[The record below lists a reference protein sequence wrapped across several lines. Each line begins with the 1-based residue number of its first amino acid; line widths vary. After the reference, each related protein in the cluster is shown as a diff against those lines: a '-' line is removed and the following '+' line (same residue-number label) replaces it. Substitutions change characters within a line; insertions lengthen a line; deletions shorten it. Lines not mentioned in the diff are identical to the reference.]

1 MRFEVVYTDR
11 FEHNIKRLS
20 KKYRSLKTDLENLIT
35 SLEQNPVQGEPIGK
49 SCYKIRLLISS
60 KGKGRSAGGRVIT
73 YVYILKQ
80 LVYLLSIY
88 DKSEQENISAKEL
101 ASILETLEK

>member
-49 SCYKIRLLISS
+49 SCYKIRL
-60 KGKGRSAGGRVIT
+60 
-73 YVYILKQ
+73 
-80 LVYLLSIY
+80 
-88 DKSEQENISAKEL
+88 
-101 ASILETLEK
+101 